1 MDTNVHELVRLLEE
15 ELSLHKELLA
25 NVASERDIL
34 RRFAVRELDENS
46 KSKETLILKIRL
58 MEEARRNVSAQLARS
73 LNEEEDL
80 SLSRIADS
88 APQPWKNRLQELQT
102 ELVDVMGQIQSLNS
116 RNHSMASYA
125 TGTMTH
131 LLSLFAFATGES
143 GTYDQAGRSKGQSG
157 RPVMISQSA

>member
-1 MDTNVHELVRLLEE
+1 MNTNVHELVRLLEE

-25 NVASERDIL
+25 NIASERDIL

-58 MEEARRNVSAQLARS
+58 MEEARRNVAAQLARS

-80 SLSRIADS
+80 PLSRIADS
-88 APQPWKNRLQELQT
+88 APQPWKERLLELRA
-102 ELVDVMGQIQSLNS
+102 ELIDTMGQIQALNS
-116 RNHSMASYA
+116 RNRSMAVYA

-131 LLSLFAFATGES
+131 LLSLFAFATGKS
-143 GTYDQAGRSKGQSG
+143 GIYDQAGRAKGQTG
-157 RPVMISQSA
+157 VPVMISQSV